1 MSRATTNSWW
11 ETSVPKS
18 KKQNKNTIKHDFPP
32 SCLIKQRTALF
43 KMGFFFPLK
52 EFLSVKEK
60 SHKQSLNGHL
70 NRLDLWLELRP
81 LFYSDWGSD
90 NGARHPTGPAQ
101 GLLGADEHV
110 GDVLVLAEQR
120 QVEDDLQW
128 FRISSHHDKLSDASV
143 QGFSGWGRKS
153 NLNTASLF
161 LETKKQNNA
170 QHITGYTRKSAL
182 HYCCTVILFVAHNKN
197 TSVCLTHFSQ
207 ALSNSYN
214 KSTQHW
220 LIISLHRKT
229 QLRCNLTIICVNNT
243 KSYFSS
249 RRHSIHAE
257 IRGLWLK
264 LVV

>member
-43 KMGFFFPLK
+43 KMGFFFPSRSFCQWK
-52 EFLSVKEK
+52 KKKKK

-161 LETKKQNNA
+161 LETKKQKKPNA
-170 QHITGYTRKSAL
+170 QSAYYRL
-182 HYCCTVILFVAHNKN
+182 HKKKCPSL
-197 TSVCLTHFSQ
+197 L
-207 ALSNSYN
+207 
-214 KSTQHW
+214 
-220 LIISLHRKT
+220 LHRYSFCGPK
-229 QLRCNLTIICVNNT
+229 QKYKCLFNT
-243 KSYFSS
+243 FFTST
-249 RRHSIHAE
+249 
-257 IRGLWLK
+257 
-264 LVV
+264 